1 VSATVSRLIT
11 LASLALVFVL
21 IVWPPIAAW
30 QIAGSLPLAALLLT
44 GVKPGRRWGGWVAAW
59 MIPYLSVG
67 VMNLLAGPASPPVGL
82 AMSVAS
88 ALACLAAL
96 DWTRRMGFSLRR

>member
-1 VSATVSRLIT
+1 MSATVPRVIT
-11 LASLALVFVL
+11 LASLALVFAL
-21 IVWPPIAAW
+21 ILWPPTATW
-30 QIAGSLPLAALLLT
+30 QVAGALPLAVLLLT
-44 GVKPGRRWGGWVAAW
+44 GIRPGKRWGGWVAAW
-59 MIPYLSVG
+59 MIPYLSIG